1 MAVTNAYANQIQ
13 NRNFLSPTGFKFV
26 LNRAPKVAFFG
37 NTSNIPGMTLGEATQ
52 PTYLK
57 DIPLP
62 GDKLVFEDFNMQFL
76 VDEEL
81 ENYLEIYNWL
91 RGLGFPESLQEIY
104 DFQQSNADFKQPNKS
119 TMNLYSD
126 ATLTILTSKENP
138 NFKIMFKDMFP
149 TSLSTLQFDATT
161 EDINYLT
168 ASGTFKYTI
177 YDITNLSGTKL

>member
-13 NRNFLSPTGFKFV
+13 NRNFLSPTGFKLV

-37 NTSNIPGMTLGEATQ
+37 NTANLPSMTLGTATQ

-57 DIPLP
+57 DIDLP
-62 GDKLVFEDFNMQFL
+62 GDKIVFQDFTMQFL
-76 VDEEL
+76 VDEGL
-81 ENYLEIYNWL
+81 ENYLEIYNWI

-104 DFQQSNADFKQPNKS
+104 DFQRTNKEFTQPTKS

-126 ATLTILTSKENP
+126 ATLNILTSKENP
-138 NFKIMFKDMFP
+138 QIKVMFKDMFP
-149 TSLSTLQFDATT
+149 VDLTTLQFDATT

-168 ASGTFKYTI
+168 ASVTFKYTI